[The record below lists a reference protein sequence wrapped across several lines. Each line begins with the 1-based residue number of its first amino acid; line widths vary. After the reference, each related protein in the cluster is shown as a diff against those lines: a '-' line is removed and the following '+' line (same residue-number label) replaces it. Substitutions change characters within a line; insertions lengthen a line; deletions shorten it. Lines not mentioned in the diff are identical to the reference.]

1 MIIVFGATGFVGRY
15 LCIDLK
21 NKGKDVLALGRSK
34 NVGEFF
40 KENGVRFQYF
50 DITADSYY
58 DKLPKSGVE
67 CVINLAAITGKH
79 EVPVENFFEVNT
91 IGTYKTLEFCRK
103 NKIKKYILA
112 SMHKLY
118 NDIDKKVIS
127 EMDYPKYRGDHTP
140 FIISKI
146 AAENFVEYYNK
157 DFDMNGMIFRFT
169 GVHGYGEVFGH
180 IKKDGSR
187 TKSTFEMFI
196 KKALKGET
204 IEVWGDI
211 NLKRDHIYV
220 KDLIEV
226 LEKGAE
232 SQDRRGVYNIASGHG
247 ASVLEE
253 AKAIADAFAVDKK
266 SKVVHMPDKQG
277 LLRGYIYDIS
287 KAKKDFNWE
296 PEYPLLTM
304 LEDYKKE
311 MDKKF
316 YHYRK

>member
-1 MIIVFGATGFVGRY
+1 MIMVFGATGFVGRY
-15 LCIDLK
+15 LCMDLK

-40 KENGVRFQYF
+40 KENAIDFQYF
-50 DITADSYY
+50 DATNDASY
-58 DKLPKSGVE
+58 DTLPINGVE

-79 EVPVENFFEVNT
+79 EVLVENFFEVNT

-118 NDIDKKVIS
+118 NDIDKEIIS
-127 EMDYPKYRGDHTP
+127 EKDDPKYRGDHSP

-180 IKKDGSR
+180 LHQDGSR
-187 TKSTFEMFI
+187 TKSTFEILIEKAI
-196 KKALKGET
+196 KGKT
-204 IEVWGDI
+204 IEVWG
-211 NLKRDHIYV
+211 NTNFKRDHIYV

-232 SQDRRGVYNIASGHG
+232 SQNCKGVYNIASGCG
-247 ASVLEE
+247 KSLLEE
-253 AKAIADAFAVDKK
+253 AKAIADIFAVDKK
-266 SKVVHMPDKQG
+266 SKVVHFPKKQG
-277 LLRGYIYDIS
+277 LSRGYIYDIS

-296 PEYPLLTM
+296 PKYPLLTM
-304 LEDYKKE
+304 LEDYKNE
-311 MDKKF
+311 MNKKF

>member
-15 LCIDLK
+15 LCINLK

-40 KENGVRFQYF
+40 KENGVNFQYF
-50 DITADSYY
+50 DATNDDSY
-58 DKLPKSGVE
+58 DALPTSGVE
-67 CVINLAAITGKH
+67 CVINLAAITDKH
-79 EVPVENFFEVNT
+79 EVAVEKLFEVNT

-112 SMHKLY
+112 SVHKLY
-118 NDIDKKVIS
+118 NDIDKEIIS
-127 EMDYPKYRGDHTP
+127 EKDDPKYRGEYSP

-146 AAENFVEYYNK
+146 AAENFVEYYNR
-157 DFDMNGMIFRFT
+157 DFDMHGMIFRFT
-169 GVHGYGEVFGH
+169 GIHGYGELFGH
-180 IKKDGSR
+180 LHQDGSC
-187 TKSTFEMFI
+187 TKSTFEI
-196 KKALKGET
+196 LIEKAIRGEN
-204 IEVWGDI
+204 IEVWGDTDF
-211 NLKRDHIYV
+211 KRDHIYV

-232 SQDRRGVYNIASGHG
+232 SQDCKGVYIIASGHG

-253 AKAIADAFAVDKK
+253 ATAIADTFAVDKK
-266 SKVVHMPDKQG
+266 SKVIHMPEKQG

-296 PEYPLLTM
+296 PKYALTEM
-304 LEDYKKE
+304 VEDYKKE
-311 MDKKF
+311 MDKRF
-316 YHYRK
+316 YRFRK